1 MTDRDHPADDA
12 TAAKARVLA
21 QYGSVGDAYV
31 RSTGFAV
38 ANDLS
43 RMVELAQ
50 PLPTDRVLD
59 IATGGG
65 HVAVTFAPHVAQV
78 IASDLTPE
86 ILHHAAAY
94 FAERGLANVETA
106 LADAE
111 DLPFADDSFQIVTCR
126 IAPHHFPRP
135 DRFVAE
141 VARVLTPD
149 GRFVLIDSTVDAG
162 ELGDFF
168 NRMERLRDPSHVRA
182 LSNAEWE
189 VLLAGAGLRVEVR
202 ESYRKHHDFDDWTAR
217 SRMAPEDKATLAQA
231 ILKAPAAWRDALQV
245 ETDADTHRLVGFS
258 DTKTL
263 FLARRHMA

>member
-1 MTDRDHPADDA
+1 MSTPSSPADDDA
-12 TAAKARVLA
+12 AAKARVLA

-65 HVAVTFAPHVAQV
+65 HVAVTFSPHVAQV

-86 ILHHAAAY
+86 ILHYAAAY
-94 FAERGLANVETA
+94 FAERGLTNVETA

-135 DRFVAE
+135 DHFVAE

-149 GRFVLIDSTVDAG
+149 GRFVLIDSTIQAG
-162 ELGDFF
+162 GLGDFF

-182 LSNAEWE
+182 LSNEEWE
-189 VLLAGAGLRVEVR
+189 ALLADAGLRVDVE
-202 ESYRKHHDFDDWTAR
+202 ESYHKHHDFDDWTAR
-217 SRMAPEDKATLAQA
+217 SRMTPEDKAILAQS
-231 ILKAPAAWRDALQV
+231 ILDAPAAWREALQV
-245 ETDADTHRLVGFS
+245 ETDGDRIVGFS

-263 FLARRHMA
+263 FLARPA

>member
-1 MTDRDHPADDA
+1 MSTPTSPDD
-12 TAAKARVLA
+12 AKARVLA
-21 QYGSVGDAYV
+21 QYGAVGDAYV

-43 RMVELAQ
+43 RMVDLAQ
-50 PLPTDRVLD
+50 PRPTDRVLD

-94 FAERGLANVETA
+94 FAERGLTNVETA
-106 LADAE
+106 QADAE
-111 DLPFADDSFQIVTCR
+111 ALPFADASFEIVTCR

-141 VARVLTPD
+141 VARVLTAD
-149 GRFVLIDSTVDAG
+149 GRFVLIDSTVPAG
-162 ELGDFF
+162 ETGEFI
-168 NRMERLRDPSHVRA
+168 NHVERLRDPSHVRS
-182 LSNAEWE
+182 LPIEEWQT
-189 VLLAGAGLRVEVR
+189 LLAHAGLRVEVAETYPKR
-202 ESYRKHHDFDDWTAR
+202 HDYDDWTAR
-217 SRMAPEDKATLAQA
+217 SRMTPAGKASLAALILGAPYAVRA
-231 ILKAPAAWRDALQV
+231 ALQV
-245 ETDADTHRLVGFS
+245 ESDGDRLVAFS

-263 FLARRHMA
+263 FLARPA